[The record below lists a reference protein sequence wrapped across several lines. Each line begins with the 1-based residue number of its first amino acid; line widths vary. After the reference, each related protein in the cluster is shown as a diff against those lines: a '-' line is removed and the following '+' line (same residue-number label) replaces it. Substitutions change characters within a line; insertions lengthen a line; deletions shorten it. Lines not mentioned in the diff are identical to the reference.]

1 MIYINYYI
9 GFIFNLIRYNIT
21 STIILII
28 GMLLY
33 TSTKYVDQYTVS
45 EAEIILHVSD
55 IDENLYIVEGEK
67 DKYSLIFV
75 DEECEIID
83 NIIKKKEINGL
94 FVFLWIIITISIVV
108 FLVSIFTDEFLNLS
122 DVRKSSA
129 SRIIRTI
136 KGEDGLYYYISYDRV
151 ITKRKEQIRKQ
162 DVSYEFGIRSL
173 NDILF
178 YPKKEIYKI
187 K

>member
-45 EAEIILHVSD
+45 ESEIILHVSD
-55 IDENLYIVEGEK
+55 IDENIYIVEGEK
-67 DKYSLIFV
+67 DKYSLIIL
-75 DEECEIID
+75 DEKCEIID

-94 FVFLWIIITISIVV
+94 FAFLWIIIISIIV

>member
-21 STIILII
+21 GTICLII
-28 GMLLY
+28 AILAY
-33 TSTKYVDQYTVS
+33 TSTKYVDEYTVS
-45 EAEIILHVSD
+45 ESDIILHVSD
-55 IDENLYIVEGEK
+55 IDENLYITEGKK
-67 DKYSLIFV
+67 DKYSLIFI
-75 DEECEIID
+75 DEEYEIID
-83 NIIKKKEINGL
+83 NIIKKTETNGL
-94 FVFLWIIITISIVV
+94 LIFLWFIITTPIAVFLI
-108 FLVSIFTDEFLNLS
+108 SIFTEEFLKLS
-122 DVRKSSA
+122 HVRKSSA

-162 DVSYEFGIRSL
+162 DVSYELGIRSL
-173 NDILF
+173 SDILF